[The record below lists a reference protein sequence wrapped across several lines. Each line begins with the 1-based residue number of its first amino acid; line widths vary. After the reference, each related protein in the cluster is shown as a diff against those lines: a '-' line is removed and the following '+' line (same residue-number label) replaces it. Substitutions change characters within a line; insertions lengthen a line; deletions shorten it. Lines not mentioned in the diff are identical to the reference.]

1 VDLPDGR
8 LIDYSADSPRR
19 GTGSAG
25 MDGLC
30 WTAGCGATI
39 RMGGE
44 TVALRGGRLRDV
56 ALMEAEILRRRGNP
70 FQLLRR
76 LAANW
81 NGDDSHRRGCL
92 ARLFERVSARHC
104 TVSRRDLSAWL
115 HTWPGR
121 LFALWLAVRDH
132 DPARYT
138 LECVVRLAGG
148 ADWNEI
154 ARGLEL
160 ASGEDERGTIDR
172 FGRNGPGAGEV
183 DDDDDPIDWSA
194 IYRRLA
200 AAPFGLSP
208 EEIGRLTWR
217 QLEILLD
224 DAETTAGRVWFDSAE
239 QLAAWTNWRNAAAL
253 RAVGNLCRG
262 LRWDAGTGRT

>member
-1 VDLPDGR
+1 
-8 LIDYSADSPRR
+8 
-19 GTGSAG
+19 
-25 MDGLC
+25 MEGLC

-39 RMGGE
+39 RLGGE
-44 TVALRGGRLRDV
+44 TVALRGRQLRDF

-70 FQLLRR
+70 FHLLRR

-81 NGDDSHRRGCL
+81 SSDDSHRRGCL

-104 TVSRRDLSAWL
+104 TVGRRDLSAWL

-138 LECVVRLAGG
+138 LEYVVRIAGD
-148 ADWNEI
+148 ADWSEI

-160 ASGEDERGTIDR
+160 AAGDDERGTIHR
-172 FGRNGPGAGEV
+172 FVANEPG
-183 DDDDDPIDWSA
+183 DDDGAADGGDDDAPIDWNA

-200 AAPFGLSP
+200 AAPFGLST

-224 DAETTAGRVWFDSAE
+224 DAETTAGNVWFDSAE
-239 QLAAWTNWRNAAAL
+239 QLSAWMDRRNAAAL